1 MCSPEKKADR
11 DGMLFWLVW
20 SEKCYSTQRR
30 ILRKVE
36 MYPCI
41 YIYIIKKRFRVPPF
55 WVPAKVKVC
64 FHVRVRL
71 LKLVNLQHNKT
82 QCQHFFIFVKVG
94 FNWIFMRSP
103 SFCFKSKLQSY
114 YTHRLLVYT
123 SSKLHSFYF
132 RLQSDNSF
140 FAKFE
145 YKHRWA
151 YEMKAKCQRRRGN
164 GKRSR
169 TNLPNSSVISEYA
182 LKDNSTHRIVKFL
195 QKGNIQLG
203 TRVSWL
209 SDKSL
214 KQRKTI

>member
-82 QCQHFFIFVKVG
+82 QCQHFFIFLKVG
-94 FNWIFMRSP
+94 FNWIFTRSP
-103 SFCFKSKLQSY
+103 SFCFKSKLQSS
-114 YTHRLLVYT
+114 YTLWGYLFIPHLSYFHFILGY
-123 SSKLHSFYF
+123 KAIISF
-132 RLQSDNSF
+132 
-140 FAKFE
+140 
-145 YKHRWA
+145 
-151 YEMKAKCQRRRGN
+151 
-164 GKRSR
+164 
-169 TNLPNSSVISEYA
+169 LPNLNINTDGRSKWRQSVKE
-182 LKDNSTHRIVKFL
+182 
-195 QKGNIQLG
+195 GEG
-203 TRVSWL
+203 TEKITNQSA
-209 SDKSL
+209 
-214 KQRKTI
+214 Q